1 MKAYFI
7 EFSALDVYMN
17 MAVDEY
23 AYRFIDEPVLRF
35 YAFEKPSI
43 TLGYNQRLD
52 GAFKKDFIDENS
64 IEYTRRITG
73 GRAVFHSGDLTY
85 SFSSLNSNLANAG
98 SSLIDRYRLISDI
111 FVRGFSK
118 CGIEAESEAG
128 RAADPFSADCFS
140 STSAYEITVKG
151 NKVVGSAQ
159 TYSEERFLQQGTIL
173 VRNGRYRPSDIFLK
187 SSDLN
192 IENIT
197 NIVYNIEQIASGMY
211 NSFFE
216 SMEYDWERL
225 SLDFA
230 DRQLIELY
238 NRYRSEEWILRR

>member
-7 EFSALDVYMN
+7 EFSASDVYMN
-17 MAVDEY
+17 MAVDEF

-35 YAFEKPSI
+35 YAFSTPSI
-43 TLGYNQRLD
+43 TIGYNQRLD
-52 GAFKKDFIDENS
+52 GAFKKDFIESNS

-85 SFSSLNSNLANAG
+85 SFSSLNSLLFKAG
-98 SSLIDRYRLISDI
+98 RTLLDRYSLISDI
-111 FVRGFSK
+111 FVKGFSK
-118 CGIEAESEAG
+118 CGIEAAAETG
-128 RAADPFSADCFS
+128 KGADPFSADCFS
-140 STSAYEITVKG
+140 STSVYEITVG
-151 NKVVGSAQ
+151 GAKVVGSAQ

-173 VRNGRYRPSDIFLK
+173 VRNGKYRPSDVFDK

-197 NIVYNIEQIASGMY
+197 HIVYNIEQIASGMY

-225 SLDFA
+225 NLNLKDKKLLD
-230 DRQLIELY
+230 LY
-238 NRYRSEEWILRR
+238 DQYRNEEWIHRR